1 MTCAYQ
7 LILPLLLLLSP
18 APLLAVTVD
27 IDDTDTRIVYT
38 GTWSPTG
45 EYEASNNTAQ
55 YDNTATLCREVGGT
69 ASLVFIGTSVTVFCT
84 RGPIGTWLE
93 NTSYSLDSGPVSLWT
108 DNNTINSVQ
117 WRTTCYSSGDVPYG
131 EHNITITNYG
141 DWFFL
146 DYIQIVTPNPPSG
159 SSSSSEDSSSW
170 SSSSA
175 SPLLSMSMP
184 SASTSLTSDTTSQT
198 PIHSGDLPPATT
210 SSVPLSTGAKVGI
223 AIGAVALCMAL
234 CTIFVLLYRRKKECQ
249 ASDTAQ
255 PFQPSFSDV
264 PFDQS
269 SNAKMRTRYTSFA
282 SSTPRRDNRPSLV
295 QAPSSTVQQPPI
307 VEDRYISN
315 ATLSYGIEERRP
327 NMYSTERHVPIAGGY
342 LHPGDLETN
351 VEDSMTLPPAYGD

>member
-1 MTCAYQ
+1 MTCVYR
-7 LILPLLLLLSP
+7 LTLPLLLLIFP
-18 APLLAVTVD
+18 ALLLAVIVD

-38 GTWSPTG
+38 GSWNPTG
-45 EYEASNNTAQ
+45 QYEAGNNTDQ

-84 RGPIGTWLE
+84 RGPVGQHLE

-108 DNNTINSVQ
+108 DNDTINSIQ
-117 WRTTCYSSGDVPYG
+117 WKTTCYSSGDVPYG

-184 SASTSLTSDTTSQT
+184 SASTSLTIDASSQAT
-198 PIHSGDLPPATT
+198 LSSGDLLPATT

-223 AIGAVALCMAL
+223 AIGATALLMAF
-234 CTIFVLLYRRKKECQ
+234 CTIFLLLYRRKECSV
-249 ASDTAQ
+249 SDTAQ

-282 SSTPRRDNRPSLV
+282 SSTLRRDNR
-295 QAPSSTVQQPPI
+295 SSI
-307 VEDRYISN
+307 VPAQSSIVR
-315 ATLSYGIEERRP
+315 
-327 NMYSTERHVPIAGGY
+327 STAADCKG
-342 LHPGDLETN
+342 
-351 VEDSMTLPPAYGD
+351 